1 MALALAA
8 STATAAIYWGQGS
21 LGAANLDGS
30 EPNFEYLKTGL
41 VPGNASANCGV
52 AVTPTYLYW
61 SGGLGL
67 GRVNLEG
74 PAAPATILPS
84 PGQQC
89 GVSADSASLYWAN
102 REAGEIVRAN
112 LDGSGLKLGLVT
124 GLDKPCATA
133 VGGGHLYWVDFR
145 SVGRANLDGSEP
157 QPSFLS
163 AAPGGC
169 GLAVDS
175 NYVYWSVLTAD
186 NHGAIGRARLDGSEQ
201 DPAFIAGLPG
211 HVGGIAVDAGHV
223 YWTEWHP
230 GMVYSTIGR
239 ANIDGSAAT
248 GSWITTNSFDLG
260 GIAVDARPTPVP
272 LPLPSRAIHL
282 GQLRHSLRT
291 GVATL
296 DVWVPARGELAITSP
311 VVGWKVLKGNPPPAL
326 QGGFRW
332 RLKVWPGKHGKVAK
346 HLRTQL
352 RNKGKAAVTLTISY
366 NEEHQLPLTVSKRI
380 SLWKTLPHVR
390 HP

>member
-1 MALALAA
+1 M
-8 STATAAIYWGQGS
+8 
-21 LGAANLDGS
+21 
-30 EPNFEYLKTGL
+30 
-41 VPGNASANCGV
+41 
-52 AVTPTYLYW
+52 TPTYLYW
-61 SGGLGL
+61 SGALGL
-67 GRVNLEG
+67 GRVNFEG

-102 REAGEIVRAN
+102 REAGEIVGAN

-157 QPSFLS
+157 QPSFIS
-163 AAPGGC
+163 TAPGGC
-169 GLAVDS
+169 GIAVDS
-175 NYVYWSVLTAD
+175 TYVYWSVLTAD
-186 NHGAIGRARLDGSEQ
+186 NHGAIGRARLDGAEPN
-201 DPAFIAGLPG
+201 PAFISGLPG

-239 ANIDGSAAT
+239 ANLDGSGAN

-260 GIAVDARPTPVP
+260 GIAVDARPTPPP
-272 LPLPSRAIHL
+272 LPLPSRSIHF
-282 GQLRHSLRT
+282 GQLRHNLRT

-296 DVWVPARGELAITSP
+296 DVWVPARGDLSVTSP
-311 VVGWKVLKGNPPPAL
+311 QLGYKVLKGNPPSYV
-326 QGGFRW
+326 QGSFRW
-332 RLKVWPGKHGKVAK
+332 RLKVWPGKRGKVAK
-346 HLRTQL
+346 RLRTQL
-352 RNKGKAAVTLTISY
+352 RDKGKAAVTLTLSY
-366 NEEHQLPLTVSKRI
+366 NEERQLPLTVSKRI
-380 SLWKTLPHVR
+380 SLQKTQPHGR
-390 HP
+390 HR